1 MPVRPT
7 RQNRRKRAE
16 TAPSVSFDVTSAAK
30 SSAILLSSLLSPYCR
45 SRKAEGSST
54 VRRRPRAVAKISS
67 RILKPCEEIAGATL
81 FERVAPD
88 HEMAAHRIGEVDAE
102 KEAHQRVRPA
112 AHARTLLRQPR
123 GRAAIEVAAGD
134 GNVGAAGAQ
143 AFEHVGEHGLVMLQ
157 VGVHDR
163 QVARLAREH
172 PLEAGAG
179 ETAAADAANAAH
191 AAVGF
196 ADRARGRRAPV
207 RRIVVDEYHLP
218 IVAGE
223 NAAEPRDQ
231 DRNVGL
237 FVEGRHDD
245 REFRRRPY
253 HPALVRARKRGRRAR
268 RRSPVYRRLRQVSAL
283 HATRIVALCVGAGY

>member
-1 MPVRPT
+1 
-7 RQNRRKRAE
+7 
-16 TAPSVSFDVTSAAK
+16 
-30 SSAILLSSLLSPYCR
+30 
-45 SRKAEGSST
+45 
-54 VRRRPRAVAKISS
+54 
-67 RILKPCEEIAGATL
+67 
-81 FERVAPD
+81 
-88 HEMAAHRIGEVDAE
+88 
-102 KEAHQRVRPA
+102 
-112 AHARTLLRQPR
+112 
-123 GRAAIEVAAGD
+123 
-134 GNVGAAGAQ
+134 
-143 AFEHVGEHGLVMLQ
+143 MLQ

-163 QVARLAREH
+163 QVTRLAREH

-207 RRIVVDEYHLP
+207 RRIIVDEYHLP

-231 DRNVGL
+231 DRNVGFL
-237 FVEGRHDD
+237 VEGRHDD
-245 REFRRRPY
+245 REFRRRLY
-253 HPALVRARKRGRRAR
+253 HGALVRARKRGRWAR